1 MCPEHGPEIDRL
13 EGELLAVLGENV
25 ADVVERGTGS
35 GRQHDF
41 ARLVERD
48 ADELLGAHHRARLHE
63 APDLVFGAA
72 PPHLKGNFRVCRLC
86 DQVGDLARRRR
97 RMEAEAQVPGH
108 WRSRPSSGKTLAGL
122 SSQSGSNTP
131 FTRICW
137 AMSAAVNCTRIS
149 SRFSMPTPC
158 SPVRQ
163 PPSLTQ
169 SLRISAPHISAR
181 SSSARSLA
189 L

>member
-1 MCPEHGPEIDRL
+1 MRAERRAEVDRL
-13 EGELLAVLGENV
+13 EGELLAVLGEDV
-25 ADVVERGTGS
+25 ADVVERGAS
-35 GRQHDF
+35 SSRHHELGR
-41 ARLVERD
+41 LIERD
-48 ADELLGAHHRARLHE
+48 ADEMLGAHHRARLDV
-63 APDLVFGAA
+63 AADLIFGAA
-72 PPHLKGNFRVCRLC
+72 PPHLERDLGVRRLGNEVGNLAQRVWR
-86 DQVGDLARRRR
+86 VKA
-97 RMEAEAQVPGH
+97 EAEVPGH

-169 SLRISAPHISAR
+169 SLRISAPHSSAR

>member
-1 MCPEHGPEIDRL
+1 MRRERRPEIDRL
-13 EGELLAVLGENV
+13 EGELLAMLGENV
-25 ADVVERGTGS
+25 ADVVERGS
-35 GRQHDF
+35 CRRRQHEL
-41 ARLVERD
+41 ARLVKRY
-48 ADELLGAHHRARLHE
+48 ADEILGADHRAGLHE
-63 APDLVFGAA
+63 TPDLVFGAA
-72 PPHLKGNFRVCRLC
+72 PPHLQRNFGLRRLG
-86 DQVGDLARRRR
+86 DQVGDLARGGRRV
-97 RMEAEAQVPGH
+97 EAEAQVPGH